1 MAQHRRRN
9 GAAEG
14 SDGMGP
20 AELHAET
27 SLEIVG
33 QEIVPLAATPGEFLN
48 AAGAISQTPPER
60 TELVLAASQSSLTRP
75 MASDAG
81 RSQRNGMEGQLV
93 VANPVLNIGIATPES
108 LQSAPTG
115 QPVSFGPSANP
126 LAIQD
131 AETGVP
137 NGPQVENLLPLFDD
151 QQLRRLLRSIN
162 RLQWFFILRVVWLG
176 LACWRGKEEKL
187 R

>member
-9 GAAEG
+9 CAAEG

-33 QEIVPLAATPGEFLN
+33 QEIVPLAATPGEFLS

-93 VANPVLNIGIATPES
+93 VANPVLNIGIATRNRCSRHQLDNQLALVLLLIRWQFRMQRPEFQMVLKWKVFCLRLMIS
-108 LQSAPTG
+108 SY
-115 QPVSFGPSANP
+115 
-126 LAIQD
+126 
-131 AETGVP
+131 
-137 NGPQVENLLPLFDD
+137 DD
-151 QQLRRLLRSIN
+151 
-162 RLQWFFILRVVWLG
+162 
-176 LACWRGKEEKL
+176 C
-187 R
+187 